1 MVNKE
6 VDTVYNKEFISCAD
20 AEMSNVSWVY
30 EVKI

>member
-6 VDTVYNKEFISCAD
+6 VDTVYNKEFISSTD
-20 AEMSNVSWVY
+20 AEISNVSWVY